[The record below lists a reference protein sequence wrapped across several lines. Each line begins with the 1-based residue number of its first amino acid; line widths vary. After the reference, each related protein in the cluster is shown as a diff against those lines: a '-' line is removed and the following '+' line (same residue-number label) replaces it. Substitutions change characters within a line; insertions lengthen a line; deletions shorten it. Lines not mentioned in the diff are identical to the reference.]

1 MFMYLY
7 KIIMLFL
14 SMKIE
19 EKNFNINLEYN
30 IFIKIMNFK
39 YILLYFL

>member
-1 MFMYLY
+1 
-7 KIIMLFL
+7 MLFL